1 MLFLVKK
8 LVAFLIMIALLLFIL
23 KNPGTLKF
31 AIIAEIKA
39 ATDIFGPQALEHIAS
54 LQKWLLDCNF
64 GPVFQE
70 NLEERLYLA
79 TIRLL
84 LPISMLYQS
93 YIVFALFAFY
103 VLYYRHLALI
113 ERQGNLHLHRLI
125 TTYLLNLVII
135 SMLYL
140 SLQTS
145 IVALAFLSC
154 LYPLLIL
161 LSLKKLLLTLGF
173 AP

>member
-1 MLFLVKK
+1 M
-8 LVAFLIMIALLLFIL
+8 
-23 KNPGTLKF
+23 
-31 AIIAEIKA
+31 
-39 ATDIFGPQALEHIAS
+39 
-54 LQKWLLDCNF
+54 
-64 GPVFQE
+64 FQE

-125 TTYLLNLVII
+125 TTYLLSLVIL

-145 IVALAFLSC
+145 IIALAFLSC